1 MDEPDLRQIITS
13 ASKILIPKFDEIKDA
28 ATRIVLVLE
37 EIDYDQFVVDLGLAT
52 SKDEKDYPR
61 KNIQVTVS
69 AFSPNFS
76 GEVGLNLAFGM
87 DISCCSR
94 QSACWRP
101 ACCWLG
107 SMSIGDPSK
116 SLGWEG
122 GFQQRN

>member
-76 GEVGLNLAFGM
+76 GEVGLNLAPVANL
-87 DISCCSR
+87 INILRS
-94 QSACWRP
+94 
-101 ACCWLG
+101 
-107 SMSIGDPSK
+107 
-116 SLGWEG
+116 
-122 GFQQRN
+122 